1 MSKRV
6 HYCDGDNSYDII
18 RLYGGEEDK
27 PFDKVYNAFKI
38 EKKLVY
44 EEWKPEFQNSLSLYP

>member
-18 RLYGGEEDK
+18 RLYDGEENK
-27 PFDKVYNAFKI
+27 PFSMVYLATEGN
-38 EKKLVY
+38 KLFAR
-44 EEWKPEFQNSLSLYP
+44 E